1 MEKSA
6 RHMERSDFYLNSCLW
21 MMGILNLIMV
31 LFLAGTITLTQYRIA
46 FAQNARSFLSQL
58 AVMPEQP
65 LPMPIVLLRAMSSTW
80 SWSQRGTGMC
90 RGQDGLPHSAFWRLF
105 WYFF

>member
-65 LPMPIVLLRAMSSTW
+65 QIRMLTVVGCCVLIALVMVAKRDGDCS
-80 SWSQRGTGMC
+80 GTSFDVAAGH
-90 RGQDGLPHSAFWRLF
+90 GI
-105 WYFF
+105 